1 MALIFDTETS
11 GLPECAYY
19 SHFPDY
25 SDLTKYSNA
34 RVVQVSYILTNS
46 KFDFISESDTII
58 KVDFPIDNHCFHG
71 ITNEISDSKGILF
84 LEFADKF
91 KKDLEECDVLI
102 AHNINF
108 DISVLKSEFYR
119 YSLFDIIDSINTK
132 KIICTMRY
140 SKNLVRAKFKNSDSI
155 KDPNLKELYY
165 YATGK
170 IMKNHHNSLYDTRN
184 LHEIISILHFNGL
197 LLNNVI

>member
-11 GLPECAYY
+11 GLPVCAYY
-19 SHFPDY
+19 SHFPDI
-25 SDLTKYSNA
+25 SDLKKYSNA
-34 RVVQVSYILTNS
+34 RIVQVSYIITDP
-46 KFDFISESDTII
+46 KYEFIKESDTII
-58 KVDFPIDNHCFHG
+58 KVDFPIENHCFHG

-84 LEFADKF
+84 LEFAKQF
-91 KKDLEECDVLI
+91 KKDLDECDVLI

-119 YSLFDIIDSINTK
+119 YSLFDIIDSMNTK

-140 SKNLVRAKFKNSDSI
+140 SKNIVCAKFKNSDNI

-165 YATGK
+165 YTTGK
-170 IMKNHHNSLYDTRN
+170 TMENHHNSLYDTRN
-184 LHEIISILHFNGL
+184 LYEIVNTLYFNGMFS
-197 LLNNVI
+197 I